1 MKYYPTTIEYI
12 SIKIKH
18 KFPQVKLTRTMKNIP
33 GYLLWMM
40 EELQSFSDKSKRAR
54 WIGWIIAH
62 SEMLGLLS
70 NKQSRK
76 VIKLDVEKGKI

>member
-1 MKYYPTTIEYI
+1 MKYYPNTIGFL
-12 SIKIKH
+12 SQRIKKKYPQIKH
-18 KFPQVKLTRTMKNIP
+18 TKIMKNMP

-40 EELQSFSDKSKRAR
+40 EELQSFSNRSKRGR

-62 SEMLGLLS
+62 SEILGLLS

-76 VIKLDVEKGKI
+76 VVTLDVEEGKI